1 MKRVLLPDEEYGEK
15 SISVKLDGDE
25 VELSFI
31 DHPSNLM
38 SVGYNLNFEVLVFI
52 DVLSYNFCGTFQ
64 FGL

>member
-31 DHPSNLM
+31 DHPSNEM
-38 SVGYNLNFEVLVFI
+38 SVRHNLDLKF
-52 DVLSYNFCGTFQ
+52 
-64 FGL
+64 